1 MAESEADLMWRSLL
15 LGEAALLRKGRH
27 FFRLLPYGDSHRC
40 KLCLAPFDGIGAV
53 VARMMGKRPA
63 NKSPQYCNDCEV
75 FAGSHRGGAEIEL
88 TLLFA
93 DVRGSTAIAQSMS
106 AAGFGAL
113 MNRFYATAMRALV
126 ASDALIDKLVG
137 DEVVALYIP
146 GFCGVDHADKA
157 LGAASRILAATGHDG
172 PGLGGADHGD
182 AGYGDAD
189 HGDAGGAARPWV
201 PVGIGIHT
209 GMAYVGT
216 VGASD
221 GFTDFTALGDAVN
234 FAARLASQ
242 ARTGEIL
249 ISDSALAHCAAA
261 PAGLARR
268 EVMLKGYDRPV
279 GVNVAHAGMLGGL
292 MAADRELAMPM
303 L

>member
-1 MAESEADLMWRSLL
+1 MAESEADRLWRSLL
-15 LGEAALLRKGRH
+15 LGEAAFLRKGRH
-27 FFRLLPYGDSHRC
+27 FFRLLPHGDSNRC

-63 NKSPQYCNDCEV
+63 NKSPRYCNDCEV

-106 AAGFGAL
+106 AAAFGAL

-146 GFCGVDHADKA
+146 GFCGADHADKA
-157 LGAASRILAATGHDG
+157 LNAACRILGATGHG
-172 PGLGGADHGD
+172 EAGGAD
-182 AGYGDAD
+182 
-189 HGDAGGAARPWV
+189 RPWV
-201 PVGIGIHT
+201 PVGIGIHS

-216 VGASD
+216 VGAPD
-221 GFTDFTALGDAVN
+221 GFTDFTALGDVVN

-242 ARTGEIL
+242 AETGEIL
-249 ISDSALAHCAAA
+249 ISDAALAHCAAA

-268 EVMLKGYDRPV
+268 EVILKGYDRPV
-279 GVNVAHAGMLGGL
+279 GVNVVAGGMIGGATA
-292 MAADRELAMPM
+292 MDQEIGMPM
-303 L
+303 I

>member
-1 MAESEADLMWRSLL
+1 MAESEADRMWRSLL
-15 LGEAALLRKGRH
+15 LGEAAFLRKGRH
-27 FFRLLPYGDSHRC
+27 FFRLLPHSDSTRC

-106 AAGFGAL
+106 AAAFGAL

-146 GFCGVDHADKA
+146 GFCGADHADKA
-157 LGAASRILAATGHDG
+157 LGAACRILGATGH
-172 PGLGGADHGD
+172 GGA
-182 AGYGDAD
+182 AYGDAS
-189 HGDAGGAARPWV
+189 GADRPWV
-201 PVGIGIHT
+201 PVGIGIHS

-216 VGASD
+216 VGARD
-221 GFTDFTALGDAVN
+221 GFTDFTALGDTVN
-234 FAARLASQ
+234 FAARLASR
-242 ARTGEIL
+242 AETGEIL
-249 ISDSALAHCAAA
+249 ISDAALAHCAAA

-268 EVMLKGYDRPV
+268 EVILKGYDRPV
-279 GVNVAHAGMLGGL
+279 GVNVVAGGMIGGA
-292 MAADRELAMPM
+292 MAMDQEIGMPM
-303 L
+303 I

>member
-1 MAESEADLMWRSLL
+1 MAESEADRLWRSLL
-15 LGEAALLRKGRH
+15 LGEAAVLRKGRH
-27 FFRLLPYGDSHRC
+27 FFRLLPHRDSTRC
-40 KLCLAPFDGIGAV
+40 KLCMAPFDGMGAV

-75 FAGSHRGGAEIEL
+75 FAGNHRGGAEIEL

-106 AAGFGAL
+106 AAAFGAL

-126 ASDALIDKLVG
+126 ASDALIDKLIG
-137 DEVVALYIP
+137 DEVVGLYIP

-157 LGAASRILAATGHDG
+157 LGAASRILGDTG
-172 PGLGGADHGD
+172 HGD
-182 AGYGDAD
+182 ASGSE
-189 HGDAGGAARPWV
+189 RPWV
-201 PVGIGIHT
+201 PVGIGIHCGT
-209 GMAYVGT
+209 AYVGT
-216 VGASD
+216 VGAPD

-242 ARTGEIL
+242 AETGEIL
-249 ISDSALAHCAAA
+249 ISDAALAHCVAA
-261 PAGLARR
+261 PAALPRR
-268 EVMLKGYDRPV
+268 EVVLKGYDRPV
-279 GVNVAHAGMLGGL
+279 GVNVMKARMTGGGVAAGEHAF
-292 MAADRELAMPM
+292 MPM